1 MTDFVSEAS
10 TDDHARARIVANRS
24 VLVQVQRPQA
34 EDPDGLLLAPVFGAK
49 TGHDES
55 VGLVPRIDAGLD
67 SAHRFA
73 VLGAVFRPM
82 RQFLRRT
89 FDADEETEISSDL
102 RAGESSSISQD

>member
-1 MTDFVSEAS
+1 MTDFVSDAS
-10 TDDHARARIVANRS
+10 TDDQARARIVANRS

-34 EDPDGLLLAPVFGAK
+34 EDQDGLLLTPVFGAK

-55 VGLVPRIDAGLD
+55 FGLVPRIDAGLD
-67 SAHRFA
+67 SGHRYA
-73 VLGAVFRPM
+73 MLGAVFRPV

-102 RAGESSSISQD
+102 GAGESSSIGQD

>member
-1 MTDFVSEAS
+1 MTDYVSDAS
-10 TDDHARARIVANRS
+10 TDDQARARIVANRA

-55 VGLVPRIDAGLD
+55 EGLVPRIDAGLD
-67 SAHRFA
+67 SGHRYA
-73 VLGAVFRPM
+73 MLGAVFRPV

-102 RAGESSSISQD
+102 GAGESSSIGQD